1 MHPHPRGQS
10 RLGHMVFLRALMLEY
25 SSKKTQNSR
34 HHHKDN
40 RNACHKIYSLHVAG
54 GEGQVLVM
62 TLLPRMLLLHL
73 AYQARACITCTK
85 Y

>member
-1 MHPHPRGQS
+1 
-10 RLGHMVFLRALMLEY
+10 MVFLRALMLEY
-25 SSKKTQNSR
+25 SMKETQNSR
-34 HHHKDN
+34 HQHKDN
-40 RNACHKIYSLHVAG
+40 RNACHKIYSLHIAR

-62 TLLPRMLLLHL
+62 TLLPHMLLLHL